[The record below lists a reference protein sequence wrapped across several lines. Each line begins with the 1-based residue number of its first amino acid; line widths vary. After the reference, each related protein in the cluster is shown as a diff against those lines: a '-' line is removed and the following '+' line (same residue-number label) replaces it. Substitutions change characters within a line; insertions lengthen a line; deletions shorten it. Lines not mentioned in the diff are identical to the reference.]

1 MVIVNK
7 EAGGG
12 CDNADWT
19 NLYDPEEPQSGA
31 VSPPN
36 FSASFRAKDENKA
49 DGKQQAGENRDGP
62 KLLPFEFVA
71 LEACLEAA
79 CSCLDNE
86 VKNNSIDL
94 FECAKHIRS

>member
-1 MVIVNK
+1 MNK

-12 CDNADWT
+12 GNNADWT
-19 NLYDPEEPQSGA
+19 NLCDLEEPRSEE
-31 VSPPN
+31 VSPPD
-36 FSASFRAKDENKA
+36 FSARFQAVDENKA
-49 DGKQQAGENRDGP
+49 DGKQQASENRDGP

-86 VKNNSIDL
+86 VKNNSIAL
-94 FECAKHIRS
+94 LKCAEFRDRA